1 MKYLLDATIMQKI
14 FTEDP
19 DYEQWQMLSNFIY
32 PSNIERF
39 FEKRGIENYDEEL
52 LELISGSILQ
62 AQEYFHA
69 NTLVSLNTSPLLLYY
84 GVVNL
89 LFAASILASAKNV
102 HIENHGIKLETTNI
116 KRLAETEFTP
126 CFSTEHG
133 GLFQFCTIFCPNIN
147 VSRYASQGKWTLLE
161 ILGSIPEL
169 KQDFEACYGT
179 QSYVIPVQIV
189 KNKSDYVERIDLN
202 EFNTSDVM
210 EELLKVDNFE
220 ESYIKPNIASEF
232 FKNQHVFIRRKIG
245 SEQINETSVF
255 GQVFLQKFHNK
266 QNHRITLPSIIYMY
280 MGLFALGYLS
290 RYKPAIWSPFVRSDS
305 TGEKQV
311 IEKFIRICKRVLPNM
326 VLNFIYETKF
336 YFVKEMYEPLDLS
349 KEVTE
354 EQIRKIVAKEM
365 KRYRQE
371 GT

>member
-1 MKYLLDATIMQKI
+1 MQKI

-39 FEKRGIENYDEEL
+39 FEKRGIEKYDKEL

-62 AQEYFHA
+62 AQEYFYA

-89 LFAASILASAKNV
+89 LFAASILVSAKNV
-102 HIENHGIKLETTNI
+102 HIENHGMKLETTTG

-126 CFSTEHG
+126 YFSTEHG
-133 GLFQFCTIFCPNIN
+133 GLFQFCTTFCPNIN
-147 VSRYASQGKWTLLE
+147 VSRYSSQGKWTLLE

-169 KQDFEACYGT
+169 KLDFETCYGT
-179 QSYVIPVQIV
+179 QSYVIPIQIV
-189 KNKSDYVERIDLN
+189 KNKSDYVERINLN
-202 EFNTSDVM
+202 EFNNLDVL
-210 EELLKVDNFE
+210 EELLKVDDFE
-220 ESYIKPNIASEF
+220 KSYIKPKLESDW
-232 FKNQHVFIRRKIG
+232 FKYQHVFLRRRIG
-245 SEQINETSVF
+245 GRNISESSVF
-255 GQVFLQKFHNK
+255 GQVFLQKSHSK

-280 MGLFALGYLS
+280 MGLFVLGYLS
-290 RYKPAIWSPFVRSDS
+290 RYKPAIWIPFVRSDS

-311 IEKFIRICKRVLPNM
+311 IEKFLKICKRTLPNI

-336 YFVKEMYEPLDLS
+336 YFVKEMYEPLNLS

-354 EQIRKIVAKEM
+354 EQIRKIVSEEI
-365 KRYRQE
+365 KRYLQE
-371 GT
+371 DTQ